1 MSLVGTES
9 SVEAML
15 GMAHA
20 ASGLMSA
27 LELFPLG
34 SVELPDP
41 AMAQEFFQGT
51 LTMTVENEGDGLN
64 FLFRAD

>member
-1 MSLVGTES
+1 MVVGVIAT
-9 SVEAML
+9 L
-15 GMAHA
+15 GIP
-20 ASGLMSA
+20 
-27 LELFPLG
+27 LELFPRG